1 MGKMM
6 NANDKMNKQLGKT
19 DKFQWLVIK
28 ITSRWEK
35 TDENE
40 WYNEDFGEED

>member
-1 MGKMM
+1 
-6 NANDKMNKQLGKT
+6 
-19 DKFQWLVIK
+19 VIK